1 MSLAGLEAQMAECV
15 SCGKP
20 VEAGKLF
27 CDQCYARMKGRRGP
41 LREAGSH
48 KEKAGEPVERARARE
63 EQTRIAGFPAGERK
77 AREALTPASEKKV
90 VILRPERE
98 KPPARERKS
107 RFTITIT
114 FSERTYRVL
123 SRLKFRR
130 ENKEGKAGKAE
141 VTRPSRRHKG
151 PHGRPAL
158 KALQGA
164 EEASRGPSGKGSG
177 FLAWAA
183 FRSRKLDGRDLA
195 SLGMAVLSA
204 ASILGLTF
212 TPWVRMT
219 WVTPGGDVAGETLI
233 RGSDLG
239 VLTYVSLAVV
249 LAAAA
254 YIPVSLWLRDRFGYL
269 DFGLVL
275 LAAGLVFVILFYA
288 TISSNQ
294 RMVDIAFRLAG
305 AGGVAPAENLE
316 RHTSWTAY
324 LVSFMG
330 VVLAFSGL
338 ARLSERRETREERKV
353 EGKSERV
360 RRG

>member
-1 MSLAGLEAQMAECV
+1 MAECV

-48 KEKAGEPVERARARE
+48 KEKAGEPVERAHARE
-63 EQTRIAGFPAGERK
+63 EQARAAGFPAGERK

-98 KPPARERKS
+98 KPPSRERKS
-107 RFTITIT
+107 QFTITIT
-114 FSERTYRVL
+114 FSERTYRML
-123 SRLKFRR
+123 NRLKFR
-130 ENKEGKAGKAE
+130 KEKESEAEKAGEAE
-141 VTRPSRRHKG
+141 VAKPSRRHKG

-164 EEASRGPSGKGSG
+164 KEASRGPSRKGSG
-177 FLAWAA
+177 LLAWAA
-183 FRSRKLDGRDLA
+183 FRSRKLDWGDLA
-195 SLGMAVLSA
+195 SLGMAILSV

-212 TPWVRMT
+212 APWVRMT
-219 WVTPGGDVAGETLI
+219 WVTPGGAVAGETLI

-239 VLTYVSLAVV
+239 LLTYISLAVV
-249 LAAAA
+249 LVAAA
-254 YIPVSLWLRDRFGYL
+254 YIPVSLWLRERFGYL

-294 RMVDIAFRLAG
+294 RMVDIALRLAG
-305 AGGVAPAENLE
+305 TGGVAPAENLE

-338 ARLSERRETREERKV
+338 ARLSERRETPEERKV